1 MAPPTRSASYTA
13 FIEACSEPGC
23 PICRVEHD
31 AVLRYVSGLLYEQ
44 VNDFNMRER
53 LRASLGFCRQHAHLT
68 VEELP
73 GNALGIALIYQDM
86 LKVTMHHLDDRK
98 GVPAPVRK
106 CPACE
111 QRDLNMMRTLSEVSK
126 NLQDETMIEA
136 LKHSDGLCIFHL
148 RQAFRHTRVP
158 EKRALLIS
166 IQLEIMGRLRA
177 QVGEFI
183 RKNDYRFS
191 KETFG
196 PERDS
201 WKRAVYMVSG
211 SKIGKVEK

>member
-1 MAPPTRSASYTA
+1 MAPTRSATYNA
-13 FIEACSEPGC
+13 FIDACSESGC

-31 AVLRYVSGLLYEQ
+31 AVLRYISGLLYEQ

-68 VEELP
+68 VDELP

-111 QRDLNMMRTLSEVSK
+111 QRDLNMMRTLSELSK
-126 NLQDETMIEA
+126 NLQDESMVEA
-136 LKHSDGLCIFHL
+136 IKRSDGLCIFHL
-148 RQAFRHTRVP
+148 RHAFRHTRVP

-166 IQLEIMGRLRA
+166 LQLEAMGQLRA
-177 QVGEFI
+177 DLAEFI

-196 PERDS
+196 SEKDA
-201 WKRAVYMVSG
+201 WKRAVSMVSG
-211 SKIGKVEK
+211 SRISKTDK

>member
-1 MAPPTRSASYTA
+1 MAPTTHTA
-13 FIEACSEPGC
+13 AYHAFVEACNESGC

-31 AVLRYVSGLLYEQ
+31 AVLRYISGLLYEQ

-53 LRASLGFCRQHAHLT
+53 LRVSLGFCRQHGHLT
-68 VEELP
+68 VDELP
-73 GNALGIALIYQDM
+73 GNALGIALIYQDL

-98 GVPAPVRK
+98 GVPAPVQK

-111 QRDLNMMRTLSEVSK
+111 QRDLNMMRTLSELSK
-126 NLQDETMIEA
+126 YLQDDVMIAAFKKSE
-136 LKHSDGLCIFHL
+136 GLCIFHL

-166 IQLEIMGRLRA
+166 TQLEIMGDLRTDL
-177 QVGEFI
+177 GEFI

-191 KETFG
+191 KEVFG

-201 WKRAVYMVSG
+201 WKRAVSMVSG
-211 SKIGKVEK
+211 AKIGKDER